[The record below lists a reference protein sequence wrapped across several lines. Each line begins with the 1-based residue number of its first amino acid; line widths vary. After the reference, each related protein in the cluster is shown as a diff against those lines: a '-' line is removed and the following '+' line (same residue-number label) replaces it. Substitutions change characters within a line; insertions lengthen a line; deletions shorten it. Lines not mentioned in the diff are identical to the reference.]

1 MPAPVGFRVLA
12 ARLLRPEPVLLGHQ
26 LFDRVMDLAS
36 VDVTSFG
43 PKTSPAD
50 DKQRGPR
57 PSSDR
62 IAAGWEARD
71 AAVRRTIEYLDA
83 STRRVPFAARWT
95 TRME

>member
-12 ARLLRPEPVLLGHQ
+12 ARLLLPEPVRIGQ
-26 LFDRVMDLAS
+26 RRFDRPMDLAV

-43 PKTSPAD
+43 PKTCSAYER
-50 DKQRGPR
+50 QREPR

-62 IAAGWEARD
+62 IAAGWEVRE
-71 AAVRRTIEYLDA
+71 AAVRLTIEYLDA

-95 TRME
+95 TRM